1 MIIRSTGLGPPP
13 RGRSTAETE
22 CFLRGGGFG
31 AAQRAPVAQARSV
44 SRDARFVG
52 ADVLRRDRRVGF
64 YERMSLLDPQA
75 HGERRVFPVRLKVGG
90 RFARH

>member
-1 MIIRSTGLGPPP
+1 MIIRSTGLGPPL

-22 CFLRGGGFG
+22 FLRGGGFG

-75 HGERRVFPVRLKVGG
+75 HGERRVFPVRPPVGG